1 MESDKTLEEQQ
12 AYLNKLVQ
20 DRGYVLDYHKI
31 LVKHDF
37 EAMVSINRLLETVYL
52 KDRLLD
58 RSTKELLSIFGLIL
72 GRAARGQIQSH
83 MQVAVEQGITA
94 GQLLELVELV
104 LPMAGFATFQIG
116 FTAWC
121 DFFKVDGIEPTVDRY
136 EGGRPA

>member
-1 MESDKTLEEQQ
+1 MNSDKTLEEKQ
-12 AYLNKLVQ
+12 AYLDKLVK

-37 EAMVSINRLLETVYL
+37 NAMVKINQLLETVYL
-52 KDRLLD
+52 EERLLD
-58 RSTKELLSIFGLIL
+58 RRTKELLSIFGLIL

-83 MQVAVEQGITA
+83 MQVAVEQGVTA
-94 GQLLELVELV
+94 GELLELVELV

-121 DFFKVDGIEPTVDRY
+121 DFFKVDGMEPTVDSF